1 MTNKLYKLMNWP
13 QIEEITYSE
22 CDNPHKLLGP
32 HKQGSKMLVQAYFPG
47 AEKVTIHWK
56 KTGQVGE
63 AFLTDVPMELADE
76 EGYFAALVN
85 AGKMSPYE
93 YVVEYGKTK
102 EHAAYRRICGDA
114 YRHVPQI
121 TKEDMDRFAAGIH
134 YTIYEK
140 LGAHPMELDGD
151 AGTYF
156 AVWAPNAMRV
166 SVVGDFNEWDGR
178 IHQMRRLGDSGIFE
192 LFIPGAEV
200 GDCYKYELK
209 IKGGLTYLKADPY
222 GNAAQKRPETA
233 SVIADIRNY
242 QWEDDEF
249 LKSREKYQCGN
260 APVSVYEMYLGSFV
274 TPGEG
279 QDYVNYREI
288 APKVIEYVKK
298 MGYTHVELLPVMEY
312 PYDPSWGYQITCY
325 YAPTHRY
332 GAPEDLKYFIDEAHR
347 AGIGVILDWVPA
359 HFPKDANGLYEFD
372 GTCCYELS
380 DPTMNEH
387 PDWTTRIYDYGK
399 PEVRSFLISNACYWI
414 SQFHAD
420 GIRVDAVASMLYLD
434 YNRPN
439 YKPNRFGGRE
449 NLEAIDFL
457 RQLNAAAFQAE
468 PSVMMIAEES
478 TAFPLITKPDYDGGL
493 GFLFKWNMGWM
504 NDMLRYMSLDPL
516 YRKGDHNALT
526 FSMTYAF
533 SENFILPLS
542 HDEVVHGK
550 CSLIGKMPGNYDDKF
565 NNLRVLY
572 AYQMAHPGKKLNF
585 MGSEFAQFIEWNF
598 KQGLDWLLL
607 GYEKHEKMQ
616 HFVRTL
622 NQFYLEHRELWE
634 NDSDWGGYEWIE
646 PDDRDNSVIAFRRKD
661 RKGRELVVVCNFCP
675 VLRENYRLGLPKQG
689 WYVPVLNTDDEAFG
703 GYGFKPEIVRT
714 EKTPS
719 HNQKQSG
726 LFRIPP
732 MSVCFYRYTRARPQ
746 TKP

>member
-1 MTNKLYKLMNWP
+1 MEQFKACLEQFHT
-13 QIEEITYSE
+13 
-22 CDNPHKLLGP
+22 
-32 HKQGSKMLVQAYFPG
+32 
-47 AEKVTIHWK
+47 
-56 KTGQVGE
+56 TGV
-63 AFLTDVPMELADE
+63 
-76 EGYFAALVN
+76 
-85 AGKMSPYE
+85 S
-93 YVVEYGKTK
+93 
-102 EHAAYRRICGDA
+102 DA
-114 YRHVPQI
+114 YR
-121 TKEDMDRFAAGIH
+121 F
-134 YTIYEK
+134 
-140 LGAHPMELDGD
+140 LGCHAQNRDGVD
-151 AGTYF
+151 GFVFRT
-156 AVWAPNAMRV
+156 WAPQAQSVRV
-166 SVVGDFNEWDGR
+166 TGDFNFWNEEDLPMQPVGCGVWEAFSRFAQPGQRYKLCIKTKDGR
-178 IHQMRRLGDSGIFE
+178 T
-192 LFIPGAEV
+192 V
-200 GDCYKYELK
+200 YK
-209 IKGGLTYLKADPY
+209 TDPY
-222 GNAAQKRPETA
+222 GNRCGVLPDTA
-233 SVIADIRNY
+233 SIIEA
-242 QWEDDEF
+242 EDGFVWHDGLYRARRRKEKILNRPVNIYEVHAGSWKRHEDGSVLSF
-249 LKSREKYQCGN
+249 RELAQQLV
-260 APVSVYEMYLGSFV
+260 P
-274 TPGEG
+274 
-279 QDYVNYREI
+279 
-288 APKVIEYVKK
+288 YVKD
-298 MGYTHVELLPVMEY
+298 MGYTHIELMPVMEY

-332 GAPEDLKYFIDEAHR
+332 GAPEDLKYFIDEAHK

-457 RQLNAAAFQAE
+457 RQLNAAAFQTE
-468 PSVMMIAEES
+468 PAVMMIAEES

-504 NDMLRYMSLDPL
+504 NDMLQYMSLDPI

-607 GYEKHEKMQ
+607 GYEKHRKMQ
-616 HFVRTL
+616 QFVKTL
-622 NQFYLEHRELWE
+622 NRFYLENRELWE
-634 NDSDWGGYEWIE
+634 VDTGWDGYEWIE
-646 PDDRDNSVIAFRRKD
+646 PDDRDRSVIAFRRKD

-689 WYVPVLNTDDEAFG
+689 WYVPVLNTDDEVFG
-703 GYGFKPEIVRT
+703 GYGFAPETVRT
-714 EKTPS
+714 EKKPS
-719 HNQKQSG
+719 HGQMQSG
-726 LFRIPP
+726 LFRVPP
-732 MSVCFYRYTRARPQ
+732 MSVCFYRYHRARPQ

>member
-1 MTNKLYKLMNWP
+1 MEQFK
-13 QIEEITYSE
+13 
-22 CDNPHKLLGP
+22 
-32 HKQGSKMLVQAYFPG
+32 
-47 AEKVTIHWK
+47 
-56 KTGQVGE
+56 
-63 AFLTDVPMELADE
+63 AFLEQFHTTGV
-76 EGYFAALVN
+76 
-85 AGKMSPYE
+85 S
-93 YVVEYGKTK
+93 
-102 EHAAYRRICGDA
+102 DA
-114 YRHVPQI
+114 YR
-121 TKEDMDRFAAGIH
+121 F
-134 YTIYEK
+134 
-140 LGAHPMELDGD
+140 LGCHAQNRDGVD
-151 AGTYF
+151 GFVFRT
-156 AVWAPNAMRV
+156 WAPRAQSVRV
-166 SVVGDFNEWDGR
+166 TGDFNFWNEEDLPMQPVGCGVWEAFSRFAQPGQRYKLCIKTKDGR
-178 IHQMRRLGDSGIFE
+178 T
-192 LFIPGAEV
+192 V
-200 GDCYKYELK
+200 YK
-209 IKGGLTYLKADPY
+209 TDPY
-222 GNAAQKRPETA
+222 GNRCGVLPDTA
-233 SVIADIRNY
+233 SIIEA
-242 QWEDDEF
+242 EDGFVWHDGLYRARRRKEKILNRPVNIYEVHAGSWKRHEDGSVLSF
-249 LKSREKYQCGN
+249 RELAQQLV
-260 APVSVYEMYLGSFV
+260 P
-274 TPGEG
+274 
-279 QDYVNYREI
+279 YVRD
-288 APKVIEYVKK
+288 
-298 MGYTHVELLPVMEY
+298 MGYTHIELLPVMEY

-457 RQLNAAAFQAE
+457 RQLNAAAFQTE
-468 PSVMMIAEES
+468 PAVMMIAEES

-504 NDMLRYMSLDPL
+504 NDMLQYMSLDPL

-607 GYEKHEKMQ
+607 GYEKHRKMQ
-616 HFVRTL
+616 QFVKTL
-622 NQFYLEHRELWE
+622 NRFYLENRELWE
-634 NDSDWGGYEWIE
+634 VDTGWDGYEWIE
-646 PDDRDNSVIAFRRKD
+646 PDDRDRSVIAFRRKD

-703 GYGFKPEIVRT
+703 GYGFAPETVRT
-714 EKTPS
+714 EKKPS
-719 HNQKQSG
+719 HGQMQSG
-726 LFRIPP
+726 LFRVPP
-732 MSVCFYRYTRARPQ
+732 MSVCFYRYHRARPQ

>member
-1 MTNKLYKLMNWP
+1 MEQFK
-13 QIEEITYSE
+13 
-22 CDNPHKLLGP
+22 
-32 HKQGSKMLVQAYFPG
+32 
-47 AEKVTIHWK
+47 
-56 KTGQVGE
+56 
-63 AFLTDVPMELADE
+63 AFLEQFHTTGV
-76 EGYFAALVN
+76 
-85 AGKMSPYE
+85 S
-93 YVVEYGKTK
+93 
-102 EHAAYRRICGDA
+102 DA
-114 YRHVPQI
+114 YR
-121 TKEDMDRFAAGIH
+121 F
-134 YTIYEK
+134 
-140 LGAHPMELDGD
+140 LGCHAQNRDGVD
-151 AGTYF
+151 GFVFRT
-156 AVWAPNAMRV
+156 WAPQAQSVRV
-166 SVVGDFNEWDGR
+166 TGDFNFWNEEDLPMQPVGCGVWEAFSRFAQPGQRYKLCIKTKDGR
-178 IHQMRRLGDSGIFE
+178 T
-192 LFIPGAEV
+192 V
-200 GDCYKYELK
+200 YK
-209 IKGGLTYLKADPY
+209 TDPY
-222 GNAAQKRPETA
+222 GNRCGVLPDTA
-233 SVIADIRNY
+233 SIIEA
-242 QWEDDEF
+242 EDGFVWHDGLYRARRRKEKILNRPVNIYEVHAGSWKRHEDGSVLSF
-249 LKSREKYQCGN
+249 RELAQQLV
-260 APVSVYEMYLGSFV
+260 P
-274 TPGEG
+274 
-279 QDYVNYREI
+279 YVRD
-288 APKVIEYVKK
+288 
-298 MGYTHVELLPVMEY
+298 MGYTHIELLPVMEY

-457 RQLNAAAFQAE
+457 RQLNAAAFQTE
-468 PSVMMIAEES
+468 PAVMMIAEES

-504 NDMLRYMSLDPL
+504 NDMLQYMSLDPL

-585 MGSEFAQFIEWNF
+585 MGGEFAQFIEWNF

-607 GYEKHEKMQ
+607 GYEKHRKMQ
-616 HFVRTL
+616 QFVKTL
-622 NQFYLEHRELWE
+622 NRFYLENRELWE
-634 NDSDWGGYEWIE
+634 VDTGWDGYEWIE
-646 PDDRDNSVIAFRRKD
+646 PDDRDRSVIAFRRKD

-703 GYGFKPEIVRT
+703 GYGFAPETVRT
-714 EKTPS
+714 EKKPS
-719 HNQKQSG
+719 HGQMQSG
-726 LFRIPP
+726 LFRVPP
-732 MSVCFYRYTRARPQ
+732 MSVCFYRYHRARPQ

>member
-1 MTNKLYKLMNWP
+1 MEQFK
-13 QIEEITYSE
+13 
-22 CDNPHKLLGP
+22 
-32 HKQGSKMLVQAYFPG
+32 
-47 AEKVTIHWK
+47 
-56 KTGQVGE
+56 
-63 AFLTDVPMELADE
+63 AFLEQFHTTGV
-76 EGYFAALVN
+76 
-85 AGKMSPYE
+85 S
-93 YVVEYGKTK
+93 
-102 EHAAYRRICGDA
+102 DA
-114 YRHVPQI
+114 YR
-121 TKEDMDRFAAGIH
+121 F
-134 YTIYEK
+134 
-140 LGAHPMELDGD
+140 LGCHAQNRDGVD
-151 AGTYF
+151 GFVFRT
-156 AVWAPNAMRV
+156 WAPRAQSVRV
-166 SVVGDFNEWDGR
+166 TGDFNFWNEEDLPMQPVGCGVWEAFSRFAQPGQRYKLCIKTKDGR
-178 IHQMRRLGDSGIFE
+178 T
-192 LFIPGAEV
+192 V
-200 GDCYKYELK
+200 YK
-209 IKGGLTYLKADPY
+209 TDPY
-222 GNAAQKRPETA
+222 GNRCGVLPDTA
-233 SVIADIRNY
+233 SIIEA
-242 QWEDDEF
+242 EDGFVWHDGLYRARRRKEKILNRPVNIYEVHAGSWKRHEDGGVLSF
-249 LKSREKYQCGN
+249 RELAQQLV
-260 APVSVYEMYLGSFV
+260 P
-274 TPGEG
+274 
-279 QDYVNYREI
+279 YVRD
-288 APKVIEYVKK
+288 
-298 MGYTHVELLPVMEY
+298 MGYTHIELLPVMEY

-457 RQLNAAAFQAE
+457 RQLNAAAFQTE
-468 PSVMMIAEES
+468 PAVMMIAEES

-504 NDMLRYMSLDPL
+504 NDMLQYMSLDPL

-607 GYEKHEKMQ
+607 GYEKHRKMQ
-616 HFVRTL
+616 QFVKTL
-622 NQFYLEHRELWE
+622 NRFYLENRELWE
-634 NDSDWGGYEWIE
+634 VDTGWDGYEWIE
-646 PDDRDNSVIAFRRKD
+646 PDDRDRSVIAFRRKD

-703 GYGFKPEIVRT
+703 GYGFAPETVRT
-714 EKTPS
+714 EKKPS
-719 HNQKQSG
+719 HGQMQSG
-726 LFRIPP
+726 LFRVPP
-732 MSVCFYRYTRARPQ
+732 MSVCFYRYHRARPQ

>member
-1 MTNKLYKLMNWP
+1 MEQFK
-13 QIEEITYSE
+13 
-22 CDNPHKLLGP
+22 
-32 HKQGSKMLVQAYFPG
+32 
-47 AEKVTIHWK
+47 
-56 KTGQVGE
+56 
-63 AFLTDVPMELADE
+63 AFLEQFHTTGV
-76 EGYFAALVN
+76 
-85 AGKMSPYE
+85 S
-93 YVVEYGKTK
+93 
-102 EHAAYRRICGDA
+102 DA
-114 YRHVPQI
+114 YR
-121 TKEDMDRFAAGIH
+121 F
-134 YTIYEK
+134 
-140 LGAHPMELDGD
+140 LGCHAQNRDGVD
-151 AGTYF
+151 GFVFRT
-156 AVWAPNAMRV
+156 WAPQAQSVRV
-166 SVVGDFNEWDGR
+166 TGDFNFWNEEDLPMQPAGCGVWEAFSRFAQPGQRYKLCIKTKDGR
-178 IHQMRRLGDSGIFE
+178 T
-192 LFIPGAEV
+192 V
-200 GDCYKYELK
+200 YK
-209 IKGGLTYLKADPY
+209 TDPY
-222 GNAAQKRPETA
+222 GNRCGVLPDTA
-233 SVIADIRNY
+233 SIIEA
-242 QWEDDEF
+242 EDGFVWHDGLYRARRRKEKILNRPVNIYEVHAGSWKRHEDGSVLSF
-249 LKSREKYQCGN
+249 RELAQQLV
-260 APVSVYEMYLGSFV
+260 P
-274 TPGEG
+274 
-279 QDYVNYREI
+279 YVRD
-288 APKVIEYVKK
+288 
-298 MGYTHVELLPVMEY
+298 MGYTHIELLPVMEY

-457 RQLNAAAFQAE
+457 RQLNAAAFQTE
-468 PSVMMIAEES
+468 PAVMMIAEES

-504 NDMLRYMSLDPL
+504 NDMLQYMSLDPL

-607 GYEKHEKMQ
+607 GYEKHRKMQ
-616 HFVRTL
+616 QFVKTL
-622 NQFYLEHRELWE
+622 NRFYLENRELWE
-634 NDSDWGGYEWIE
+634 VDTGWDGYEWIE
-646 PDDRDNSVIAFRRKD
+646 PDDRDRSVIAFRRKD

-703 GYGFKPEIVRT
+703 GYGFAPETVRT
-714 EKTPS
+714 EKKPS
-719 HNQKQSG
+719 HGQMQSG
-726 LFRIPP
+726 LFRVPP
-732 MSVCFYRYTRARPQ
+732 MSVCFYRYHRARPQ

>member
-1 MTNKLYKLMNWP
+1 MEQFK
-13 QIEEITYSE
+13 
-22 CDNPHKLLGP
+22 
-32 HKQGSKMLVQAYFPG
+32 
-47 AEKVTIHWK
+47 
-56 KTGQVGE
+56 
-63 AFLTDVPMELADE
+63 AFLEQFHTTGV
-76 EGYFAALVN
+76 
-85 AGKMSPYE
+85 S
-93 YVVEYGKTK
+93 
-102 EHAAYRRICGDA
+102 DA
-114 YRHVPQI
+114 YR
-121 TKEDMDRFAAGIH
+121 F
-134 YTIYEK
+134 
-140 LGAHPMELDGD
+140 LGCHAQNRDGVD
-151 AGTYF
+151 GFVFRT
-156 AVWAPNAMRV
+156 WAPQAQSVRV
-166 SVVGDFNEWDGR
+166 TGDFNFWNEEDLPMQPVGCGVWEAFSRFAQPGQRYKLCIKTKDGR
-178 IHQMRRLGDSGIFE
+178 T
-192 LFIPGAEV
+192 V
-200 GDCYKYELK
+200 YK
-209 IKGGLTYLKADPY
+209 TDPY
-222 GNAAQKRPETA
+222 GNRCGVLPDTA
-233 SVIADIRNY
+233 SIIEA
-242 QWEDDEF
+242 EDGFVWHDGLYRARRRKEKILNRPVNIYEVHAGSWKRHEDGSVLSF
-249 LKSREKYQCGN
+249 RELAQQLV
-260 APVSVYEMYLGSFV
+260 P
-274 TPGEG
+274 
-279 QDYVNYREI
+279 
-288 APKVIEYVKK
+288 YVKD
-298 MGYTHVELLPVMEY
+298 MGYTHIELMPVMEY

-380 DPTMNEH
+380 DPAMNEH

-457 RQLNAAAFQAE
+457 RQLNAAAFQTE
-468 PSVMMIAEES
+468 PAVMMIAEES

-504 NDMLRYMSLDPL
+504 NDMLQYMSLDPL

-607 GYEKHEKMQ
+607 DYEKHRKMQ
-616 HFVRTL
+616 QFVKTL
-622 NQFYLEHRELWE
+622 NRFYLENRELWE
-634 NDSDWGGYEWIE
+634 VDTGWDGYEWIE
-646 PDDRDNSVIAFRRKD
+646 PDDRDRSVIAFRRKD

-703 GYGFKPEIVRT
+703 GYGFAPETVRT
-714 EKTPS
+714 EKKPS
-719 HNQKQSG
+719 HGQMQSG
-726 LFRIPP
+726 LFRVPP
-732 MSVCFYRYTRARPQ
+732 MSVCFYRYHRARPQ

>member
-1 MTNKLYKLMNWP
+1 MEQFK
-13 QIEEITYSE
+13 
-22 CDNPHKLLGP
+22 
-32 HKQGSKMLVQAYFPG
+32 
-47 AEKVTIHWK
+47 
-56 KTGQVGE
+56 
-63 AFLTDVPMELADE
+63 AFLEQFHTTGV
-76 EGYFAALVN
+76 
-85 AGKMSPYE
+85 S
-93 YVVEYGKTK
+93 
-102 EHAAYRRICGDA
+102 DA
-114 YRHVPQI
+114 YR
-121 TKEDMDRFAAGIH
+121 F
-134 YTIYEK
+134 
-140 LGAHPMELDGD
+140 LGCHAQNRDGVD
-151 AGTYF
+151 GFVFRT
-156 AVWAPNAMRV
+156 WAPQAQSVRV
-166 SVVGDFNEWDGR
+166 TGDFNFWNEEDLPMQPVGCGVWEAFSRFAQPGQRYKLCIKTKDGR
-178 IHQMRRLGDSGIFE
+178 T
-192 LFIPGAEV
+192 V
-200 GDCYKYELK
+200 YK
-209 IKGGLTYLKADPY
+209 TDPY
-222 GNAAQKRPETA
+222 GNRCGVLPDTA
-233 SVIADIRNY
+233 SIIEA
-242 QWEDDEF
+242 EDGFVWHDGLYRARRRKEKILNRPVNIYEVHAGSWKRHEDGSVLSF
-249 LKSREKYQCGN
+249 RELAQQLV
-260 APVSVYEMYLGSFV
+260 P
-274 TPGEG
+274 
-279 QDYVNYREI
+279 
-288 APKVIEYVKK
+288 YVKD
-298 MGYTHVELLPVMEY
+298 MGYTHIELMPVMEY

-380 DPTMNEH
+380 DPAMNEH

-457 RQLNAAAFQAE
+457 RQLNAAAFQTE
-468 PSVMMIAEES
+468 PAVMMIAEES

-504 NDMLRYMSLDPL
+504 NDMLQYMSLDPL

-607 GYEKHEKMQ
+607 DYEKHRKMQ
-616 HFVRTL
+616 QFVKTL
-622 NQFYLEHRELWE
+622 NRFYLENRELWE
-634 NDSDWGGYEWIE
+634 VDTGWDGYEWIE
-646 PDDRDNSVIAFRRKD
+646 PDDRDRSVIAFRRKD

-703 GYGFKPEIVRT
+703 GYGFAPETVRT
-714 EKTPS
+714 EKKPS
-719 HNQKQSG
+719 HGQAQSG
-726 LFRIPP
+726 LFRVPP
-732 MSVCFYRYTRARPQ
+732 MSVCFYRYHRARPQ

>member
-1 MTNKLYKLMNWP
+1 MEQFK
-13 QIEEITYSE
+13 
-22 CDNPHKLLGP
+22 
-32 HKQGSKMLVQAYFPG
+32 
-47 AEKVTIHWK
+47 
-56 KTGQVGE
+56 
-63 AFLTDVPMELADE
+63 AFLEQFHTTGV
-76 EGYFAALVN
+76 
-85 AGKMSPYE
+85 S
-93 YVVEYGKTK
+93 
-102 EHAAYRRICGDA
+102 DA
-114 YRHVPQI
+114 YR
-121 TKEDMDRFAAGIH
+121 F
-134 YTIYEK
+134 
-140 LGAHPMELDGD
+140 LGCHAQNRDGVD
-151 AGTYF
+151 GFVFRT
-156 AVWAPNAMRV
+156 WAPQAQSVRV
-166 SVVGDFNEWDGR
+166 TGDFNFWNEEDLPMQPVGCGVWEAFSRFAQPGQRYKLCIKTKDGR
-178 IHQMRRLGDSGIFE
+178 T
-192 LFIPGAEV
+192 V
-200 GDCYKYELK
+200 YK
-209 IKGGLTYLKADPY
+209 TDPY
-222 GNAAQKRPETA
+222 GNRCGVLPDTA
-233 SVIADIRNY
+233 SIIEA
-242 QWEDDEF
+242 EDGFVWHDGLYRARRRKEKILNRPVNIYEVHAGSWKRHEDGSVLSF
-249 LKSREKYQCGN
+249 RELAQQLV
-260 APVSVYEMYLGSFV
+260 P
-274 TPGEG
+274 
-279 QDYVNYREI
+279 YVRD
-288 APKVIEYVKK
+288 
-298 MGYTHVELLPVMEY
+298 MGYTHIELMPVMEY

-457 RQLNAAAFQAE
+457 RQLNAAAFQTE
-468 PSVMMIAEES
+468 PAVMMIAEES

-504 NDMLRYMSLDPL
+504 NDMLQYMSLDPL

-607 GYEKHEKMQ
+607 GYEKHRKMQ
-616 HFVRTL
+616 QFVKTL
-622 NQFYLEHRELWE
+622 NRFYLENRELWE
-634 NDSDWGGYEWIE
+634 VDTGWDGYEWIE
-646 PDDRDNSVIAFRRKD
+646 PDDRDRSVIAFRRKD

-703 GYGFKPEIVRT
+703 GYGFAPETVRT
-714 EKTPS
+714 EKKPS
-719 HNQKQSG
+719 HGQAQSG
-726 LFRIPP
+726 LFRVPP
-732 MSVCFYRYTRARPQ
+732 MSVCFYRYQRAKPQ
-746 TKP
+746 P

>member
-1 MTNKLYKLMNWP
+1 MEQFK
-13 QIEEITYSE
+13 
-22 CDNPHKLLGP
+22 
-32 HKQGSKMLVQAYFPG
+32 
-47 AEKVTIHWK
+47 
-56 KTGQVGE
+56 
-63 AFLTDVPMELADE
+63 AFLEQFHTTGV
-76 EGYFAALVN
+76 
-85 AGKMSPYE
+85 S
-93 YVVEYGKTK
+93 
-102 EHAAYRRICGDA
+102 DA
-114 YRHVPQI
+114 YR
-121 TKEDMDRFAAGIH
+121 F
-134 YTIYEK
+134 
-140 LGAHPMELDGD
+140 LGCHAQNRDGVD
-151 AGTYF
+151 GFVFRT
-156 AVWAPNAMRV
+156 WAPQAQSVRV
-166 SVVGDFNEWDGR
+166 TGDFNFWNEEDLPMQPVGCGVWEAFSRFAQPGQRYKLCIKTKDGR
-178 IHQMRRLGDSGIFE
+178 T
-192 LFIPGAEV
+192 V
-200 GDCYKYELK
+200 YK
-209 IKGGLTYLKADPY
+209 TDPY
-222 GNAAQKRPETA
+222 GNRCGVLPDTA
-233 SVIADIRNY
+233 SIIEAEGGFVWHDGLYRARRRKEKILNRPVNIYEVHAGSWKRH
-242 QWEDDEF
+242 EDGSVLSF
-249 LKSREKYQCGN
+249 RELAQQLV
-260 APVSVYEMYLGSFV
+260 P
-274 TPGEG
+274 
-279 QDYVNYREI
+279 
-288 APKVIEYVKK
+288 YVKD
-298 MGYTHVELLPVMEY
+298 MGYTHIELMPVMEY

-332 GAPEDLKYFIDEAHR
+332 GAPEDLKYFIDEAHK

-457 RQLNAAAFQAE
+457 RQLNAAAFQTE
-468 PSVMMIAEES
+468 PAVMMIAEES

-504 NDMLRYMSLDPL
+504 NDMLQYMSLDPL

-565 NNLRVLY
+565 NNRRVLY

-607 GYEKHEKMQ
+607 DYEKHRKMQ
-616 HFVRTL
+616 QFVKTL
-622 NQFYLEHRELWE
+622 NRFYLENRELWE
-634 NDSDWGGYEWIE
+634 VDTGWDGYEWIE
-646 PDDRDNSVIAFRRKD
+646 PDDRDRSVIAFRRKD

-703 GYGFKPEIVRT
+703 GYGFAPETVRT
-714 EKTPS
+714 EKKPS
-719 HNQKQSG
+719 HGQAQSG
-726 LFRIPP
+726 LFRVPP
-732 MSVCFYRYTRARPQ
+732 MSVCFYRYHRARPQ

>member
-1 MTNKLYKLMNWP
+1 MQPVGCGVWEAFSKFAKAGQRYKL
-13 QIEEITYSE
+13 
-22 CDNPHKLLGP
+22 C
-32 HKQGSKMLVQAYFPG
+32 V
-47 AEKVTIHWK
+47 
-56 KTGQVGE
+56 
-63 AFLTDVPMELADE
+63 
-76 EGYFAALVN
+76 
-85 AGKMSPYE
+85 
-93 YVVEYGKTK
+93 KTK
-102 EHAAYRRICGDA
+102 DGR
-114 YRHVPQI
+114 
-121 TKEDMDRFAAGIH
+121 
-134 YTIYEK
+134 TIYK
-140 LGAHPMELDGD
+140 
-151 AGTYF
+151 T
-156 AVWAPNAMRV
+156 
-166 SVVGDFNEWDGR
+166 
-178 IHQMRRLGDSGIFE
+178 
-192 LFIPGAEV
+192 
-200 GDCYKYELK
+200 
-209 IKGGLTYLKADPY
+209 DPY
-222 GNAAQKRPETA
+222 GNRCGVLPDTA
-233 SVIADIRNY
+233 SIIEA
-242 QWEDDEF
+242 EDGFVWHDSLYRARRRKENVLRRPVNIYEVHAGSWKRHEDGSVLSF
-249 LKSREKYQCGN
+249 REL
-260 APVSVYEMYLGSFV
+260 A
-274 TPGEG
+274 GELL
-279 QDYVNYREI
+279 
-288 APKVIEYVKK
+288 PYVKD
-298 MGYTHVELLPVMEY
+298 MGYTHIELLPIMEY

-332 GAPEDLKYFIDEAHR
+332 GTPQDLKYFIDEAHKK
-347 AGIGVILDWVPA
+347 GIGVILDWVPA
-359 HFPKDANGLYEFD
+359 HFPKDENGLYEFD

-380 DPTMNEH
+380 DPMMNEH

-399 PEVRSFLISNACYWI
+399 PEVRSFLISNACYWLT
-414 SQFHAD
+414 QFHAD

>member
-1 MTNKLYKLMNWP
+1 MEQFK
-13 QIEEITYSE
+13 
-22 CDNPHKLLGP
+22 
-32 HKQGSKMLVQAYFPG
+32 
-47 AEKVTIHWK
+47 
-56 KTGQVGE
+56 
-63 AFLTDVPMELADE
+63 AFLEQFHTTGV
-76 EGYFAALVN
+76 
-85 AGKMSPYE
+85 S
-93 YVVEYGKTK
+93 
-102 EHAAYRRICGDA
+102 DA
-114 YRHVPQI
+114 YR
-121 TKEDMDRFAAGIH
+121 F
-134 YTIYEK
+134 
-140 LGAHPMELDGD
+140 LGCHAQNRDGVD
-151 AGTYF
+151 GFVFRT
-156 AVWAPNAMRV
+156 WAPRAQSVRV
-166 SVVGDFNEWDGR
+166 TGDFNFWNEEDLPMQPVGCGVWEAFSRFAQPGQRYKLCIKTKDGR
-178 IHQMRRLGDSGIFE
+178 T
-192 LFIPGAEV
+192 V
-200 GDCYKYELK
+200 YK
-209 IKGGLTYLKADPY
+209 TDPY
-222 GNAAQKRPETA
+222 GNRCGVLPDTA
-233 SVIADIRNY
+233 SIIEA
-242 QWEDDEF
+242 EDGFVWHDGLYRARRRKEKILNRPVNIYEVHAGSWKRHEDGSVLSF
-249 LKSREKYQCGN
+249 RELAQQLV
-260 APVSVYEMYLGSFV
+260 P
-274 TPGEG
+274 
-279 QDYVNYREI
+279 
-288 APKVIEYVKK
+288 YVKD
-298 MGYTHVELLPVMEY
+298 MGYTHIELMPVMEY

-457 RQLNAAAFQAE
+457 RQLNAAAFQTE
-468 PSVMMIAEES
+468 PAVMMIAEES

-504 NDMLRYMSLDPL
+504 NDMLQYMSLDPL

-607 GYEKHEKMQ
+607 GYEKHRKMQ
-616 HFVRTL
+616 QFVKTL
-622 NQFYLEHRELWE
+622 NRFYLENRELWE
-634 NDSDWGGYEWIE
+634 VDTGWDGYEWIE
-646 PDDRDNSVIAFRRKD
+646 PDDRDRSVIAFRRKD

-703 GYGFKPEIVRT
+703 GYGFAPETVRT
-714 EKTPS
+714 EKKPS
-719 HNQKQSG
+719 HGQMQSG
-726 LFRIPP
+726 LFRVPP
-732 MSVCFYRYTRARPQ
+732 MSVCFYRYHRARPQ

>member
-1 MTNKLYKLMNWP
+1 MEQFK
-13 QIEEITYSE
+13 
-22 CDNPHKLLGP
+22 
-32 HKQGSKMLVQAYFPG
+32 
-47 AEKVTIHWK
+47 
-56 KTGQVGE
+56 
-63 AFLTDVPMELADE
+63 AFLEQFHTTGV
-76 EGYFAALVN
+76 
-85 AGKMSPYE
+85 S
-93 YVVEYGKTK
+93 
-102 EHAAYRRICGDA
+102 DA
-114 YRHVPQI
+114 YR
-121 TKEDMDRFAAGIH
+121 F
-134 YTIYEK
+134 
-140 LGAHPMELDGD
+140 LGCHAQNRDGVD
-151 AGTYF
+151 GFVFRT
-156 AVWAPNAMRV
+156 WAPRAQSVRV
-166 SVVGDFNEWDGR
+166 TGDFNFWNEEDLPMQPVGCGVWEAFSRFAQPGQRYKLCIKTRDGR
-178 IHQMRRLGDSGIFE
+178 T
-192 LFIPGAEV
+192 V
-200 GDCYKYELK
+200 YK
-209 IKGGLTYLKADPY
+209 TDPY
-222 GNAAQKRPETA
+222 GNRCGVLPDTA
-233 SVIADIRNY
+233 SIIEA
-242 QWEDDEF
+242 EDGFVWHDGLYRARRRKEKILNRPVNIYEVHAGSWKRHEDGSVLSF
-249 LKSREKYQCGN
+249 RELAQQLV
-260 APVSVYEMYLGSFV
+260 P
-274 TPGEG
+274 
-279 QDYVNYREI
+279 YVRD
-288 APKVIEYVKK
+288 
-298 MGYTHVELLPVMEY
+298 MGYTHIELLPVMEY

-457 RQLNAAAFQAE
+457 RQLNAAAFQME
-468 PSVMMIAEES
+468 PAVMMIAEES

-504 NDMLRYMSLDPL
+504 NDMLQYMSLDPL

-607 GYEKHEKMQ
+607 GYEKHQKMQ
-616 HFVRTL
+616 QFVKTL
-622 NQFYLEHRELWE
+622 NRFYLENRELWE
-634 NDSDWGGYEWIE
+634 VDTGWDGYEWIE
-646 PDDRDNSVIAFRRKD
+646 PDDRDRSVIAFRRKD

-703 GYGFKPEIVRT
+703 GYGFAPETVRT
-714 EKTPS
+714 EKKPS
-719 HNQKQSG
+719 HGQMQSG
-726 LFRIPP
+726 LFRVPP
-732 MSVCFYRYTRARPQ
+732 MSVCFYRYHRARPQ

>member
-1 MTNKLYKLMNWP
+1 MEQFK
-13 QIEEITYSE
+13 
-22 CDNPHKLLGP
+22 
-32 HKQGSKMLVQAYFPG
+32 
-47 AEKVTIHWK
+47 
-56 KTGQVGE
+56 
-63 AFLTDVPMELADE
+63 AFLEQFHTTGV
-76 EGYFAALVN
+76 
-85 AGKMSPYE
+85 S
-93 YVVEYGKTK
+93 
-102 EHAAYRRICGDA
+102 DA
-114 YRHVPQI
+114 YR
-121 TKEDMDRFAAGIH
+121 F
-134 YTIYEK
+134 
-140 LGAHPMELDGD
+140 LGCHAQNRDGVD
-151 AGTYF
+151 GFVFRT
-156 AVWAPNAMRV
+156 WAPRAQSVRV
-166 SVVGDFNEWDGR
+166 TGDFNFWNEEDLPMQPVGCGVWEAFSRFAQPGQRYKLCIKTKDGR
-178 IHQMRRLGDSGIFE
+178 T
-192 LFIPGAEV
+192 V
-200 GDCYKYELK
+200 YK
-209 IKGGLTYLKADPY
+209 TDPY
-222 GNAAQKRPETA
+222 GNRCGVLPDTA
-233 SVIADIRNY
+233 SIIEA
-242 QWEDDEF
+242 EDGFVWHDGLYRARRRKEKILNRPVNIYEVHAGSWKRHEDGSVLSF
-249 LKSREKYQCGN
+249 RELAQQLV
-260 APVSVYEMYLGSFV
+260 P
-274 TPGEG
+274 
-279 QDYVNYREI
+279 YVRD
-288 APKVIEYVKK
+288 
-298 MGYTHVELLPVMEY
+298 MGYTHIELLPVMEY

-332 GAPEDLKYFIDEAHR
+332 GAPEDLKYFIDEAHS

-457 RQLNAAAFQAE
+457 RQLNAAAFQTE
-468 PSVMMIAEES
+468 PAVMMIAEES

-504 NDMLRYMSLDPL
+504 NDMLQYMSLDPL

-607 GYEKHEKMQ
+607 GYEKHRKMQ
-616 HFVRTL
+616 QFVKTL
-622 NQFYLEHRELWE
+622 NRFYLENRELWE
-634 NDSDWGGYEWIE
+634 VDTGWDGYEWIE
-646 PDDRDNSVIAFRRKD
+646 PDDRDRSVIAFRRKD

-703 GYGFKPEIVRT
+703 GYGFAPETVRT
-714 EKTPS
+714 EKKPS
-719 HNQKQSG
+719 HGQMQSG
-726 LFRIPP
+726 LFRVPP
-732 MSVCFYRYTRARPQ
+732 MSVCFYRYHRARPQ